1 MREDWIMAQSDASRK
16 AMFAKRNKKTATLG
30 VAFGKLE
37 QVDPNDIPI
46 TPPPNAPKCK
56 KCGGSLA
63 LFGNRTECRK
73 CKDVVKS

>member
-1 MREDWIMAQSDASRK
+1 MAQSKRDK
-16 AMFAKRNKKTATLG
+16 KIHAMLNPKKTATLG
-30 VAFGKLE
+30 IAFGKLE

-63 LFGNRTECRK
+63 LFGNRSECRK
-73 CKDVVKS
+73 CKDVVKF

>member
-1 MREDWIMAQSDASRK
+1 MAQSKRDRK
-16 AMFAKRNKKTATLG
+16 IHAMLNPTNKKTATLG
-30 VAFGKLE
+30 IAFGKLE

-56 KCGGSLA
+56 KCGGNLA

-73 CKDVVKS
+73 CKDVVSNVTN

>member
-1 MREDWIMAQSDASRK
+1 MAQSKRDK
-16 AMFAKRNKKTATLG
+16 KIHAMLNPTSNKKTATLG
-30 VAFGKLE
+30 LAFGKLE
-37 QVDPNDIPI
+37 QVDPKDIPI

-73 CKDVVKS
+73 CKDVVKF